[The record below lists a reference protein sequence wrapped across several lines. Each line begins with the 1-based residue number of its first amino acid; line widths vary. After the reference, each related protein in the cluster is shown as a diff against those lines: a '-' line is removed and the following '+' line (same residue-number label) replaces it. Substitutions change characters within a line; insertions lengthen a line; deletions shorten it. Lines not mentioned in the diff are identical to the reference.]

1 MVGIDYSP
9 PPPQITYVHTYI
21 HTYIEGLQLRSG
33 LMLMAYTGK
42 HLSNAMQAGV
52 SHLEQ
57 GDRGL
62 KDDKGAD

>member
-9 PPPQITYVHTYI
+9 PPPNYIRTYI
-21 HTYIEGLQLRSG
+21 HTYIEKLQLRSG

-62 KDDKGAD
+62 KDHKGAD